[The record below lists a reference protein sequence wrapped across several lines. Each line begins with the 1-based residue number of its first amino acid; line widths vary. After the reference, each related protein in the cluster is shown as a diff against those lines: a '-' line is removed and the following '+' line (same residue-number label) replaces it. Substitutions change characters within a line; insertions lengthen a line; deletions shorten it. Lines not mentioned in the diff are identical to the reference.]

1 MRPAPLL
8 YLRSRALPGAL
19 AALLGT
25 AAAAA
30 WAARWLSSLPDFD
43 HRARLPVVVL
53 GPLLAAAAIGTSLH
67 TPSDELD
74 RTAVRA
80 WWPRRLAHV
89 LVPTVLAVALLAL
102 AVPGHAEQFGAPAAV
117 RNTLGLVGVTAGAA
131 AVVGGR
137 LSWLPPCFLVGAVY
151 LAAPS
156 APGGGAQWW
165 AWLTQPGAQRGAW
178 TVALAALAAG
188 TGPSTTTGRRAR
200 WSKSGRDDSHLAAQ
214 AAAAAVPRSAARAPG
229 RARERRYSRG

>member
-1 MRPAPLL
+1 MNPSALL

-19 AALLGT
+19 AALVGT

-30 WAARWLSSLPDFD
+30 WAAWWLESLPDFD
-43 HRARLPVVVL
+43 HAARLPVVVL

-89 LVPTVLAVALLAL
+89 LAPAVLAVVLLAL
-102 AVPGHAEQFGAPAAV
+102 AVPGHAEEFGALAAV
-117 RNTLGLVGVTAGAA
+117 RNTLGLVGVTAAAA
-131 AVVGGR
+131 AVVGAR
-137 LSWLPPCFLVGAVY
+137 LSWLPSAFFVGTVY
-151 LAAPS
+151 LAAPP

-165 AWLTQPGAQRGAW
+165 AWVMQPGPQAGAW
-178 TVALAALAAG
+178 TVAVGALVAG
-188 TGPSTTTGRRAR
+188 TGLYAWRGARRLTGE
-200 WSKSGRDDSHLAAQ
+200 S
-214 AAAAAVPRSAARAPG
+214 
-229 RARERRYSRG
+229 

>member
-188 TGPSTTTGRRAR
+188 TGLYAWRGARRTTGGA
-200 WSKSGRDDSHLAAQ
+200 
-214 AAAAAVPRSAARAPG
+214 
-229 RARERRYSRG
+229 